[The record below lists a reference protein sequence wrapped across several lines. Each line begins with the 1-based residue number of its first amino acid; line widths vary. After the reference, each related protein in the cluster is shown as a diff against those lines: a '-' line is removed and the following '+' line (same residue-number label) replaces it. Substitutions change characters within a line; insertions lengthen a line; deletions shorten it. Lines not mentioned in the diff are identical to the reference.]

1 MGRRPVTST
10 GVSVGPREYNVDHV
24 LVLGLVLPKARWE
37 AAHTCLV
44 ARRAVPPQS
53 PPSKGSLLLP
63 EGAACRLKTI

>member
-24 LVLGLVLPKARWE
+24 LVLGVG
-37 AAHTCLV
+37 AAQSKMGGGAYVPV